1 MAFHSRAEVEAHIKA
16 STKLRGDDVFLDLT
30 SGITDFLHLMERLE
44 GEELE
49 AIPELPGV
57 LEQMRVSHLP
67 AFKRVQAVNVPLA
80 AAPSH

>member
-16 STKLRGDDVFLDLT
+16 STKLRGD
-30 SGITDFLHLMERLE
+30 
-44 GEELE
+44 ELE
-49 AIPELPGV
+49 AILELPGV